1 MQGAKNEE
9 SPMTRQDVL
18 KLIEEML
25 QIKSGSLR
33 GPEKLK
39 EIEGWDSLS
48 VVDFMALAD
57 KHCGLALLGNQV
69 AACKTLDELIDLL
82 GISRPDT
89 IGQGG

>member
-1 MQGAKNEE
+1 
-9 SPMTRQDVL
+9 MTRQDAL
-18 KLIEEML
+18 RLIEEML
-25 QIKSGSLR
+25 QIQTGSLR

-39 EIEGWDSLS
+39 DVGGWDSLS

-69 AACKTLDELIDLL
+69 AACQTVDELIDLL

-89 IGQGG
+89 TGLGG